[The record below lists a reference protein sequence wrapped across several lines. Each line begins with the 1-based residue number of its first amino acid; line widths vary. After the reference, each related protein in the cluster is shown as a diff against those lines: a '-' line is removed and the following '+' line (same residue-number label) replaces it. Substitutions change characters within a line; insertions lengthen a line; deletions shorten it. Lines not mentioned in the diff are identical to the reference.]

1 MKEYHKDFL
10 WKSLMDVG
18 RRNEKGIVNKLT
30 ENDIRVITE
39 TMRTLDADDDWI
51 NQTKRDLLISRY
63 KVYDWLGMYLNG
75 KCDSASKI
83 MTHAYIN
90 SFGNV
95 RRFIHNL
102 KNMRDINN

>member
-1 MKEYHKDFL
+1 MKKYHKDFL

-39 TMRTLDADDDWI
+39 TMRTLDADNGWI

-63 KVYDWLGMYLNG
+63 KVYDWLGMYLI
-75 KCDSASKI
+75 KEFDSAAKI
-83 MTHAYIN
+83 MTHTYIA